1 MSEIYVSLEEAAGLE
16 GVAYTAMLNRI
27 DRSFGSIRVKRV
39 NQAKGGRPFTL
50 VCLDSL
56 SSKAQRAYRKAH
68 EPQAEAPEDELPWYL
83 QVDLNWYIERNKVA
97 YYRAVEAAKRIEKFA
112 GYDLYGDKAE
122 YAEELAQ
129 IMGISQRSL
138 YRMTDAWLEAHAWAV
153 HLTQQTGESY
163 EHLTALALCRK
174 PRMAGAFPSIPA
186 EHKALIENIWF
197 DRSFAQNN
205 CSIELLYERYTALGK
220 EKGWTSF
227 PSTKT
232 VGRYI
237 TYLMETRRAK
247 SAHYLAARGER
258 EWKNQKMLKAKR
270 DTHSLLAMEYVQGD
284 EHTFDCWVA
293 ARINGRLR
301 AVRPKLVAWIDVR
314 TRCIMGSVICVD
326 ANTQTIKQSLTK
338 MIYSERGGV
347 PHHLHIDN
355 GKDYTSRANTGQKR
369 TERQMLWDEDSAEVQ
384 GFYRAIGIEL
394 WSRSLPYQPWDKGQI
409 ERAFGTVC
417 RLYTR
422 RLDSYTGTLTGSK
435 TIGKVRKDV
444 DGMLERGELLTLEE
458 FAADF
463 EGWLENEYSQRE
475 HRGLKDAGE
484 KWTTPASCWDN
495 AERWEKALPPREY
508 VAMLLMPSDTALVT
522 NQGITR
528 WGTLFAHEELGRLI
542 GQKVTIRWDADDV
555 RCLYVYDKDGRKVCE
570 AQAAELLGFGER
582 VSQTALEAHMRRQ
595 KRQLKEAR
603 EELEQYRT
611 PYEQRLNPEEGEKPV
626 AGTID
631 LMKKGKHG
639 ARVVALPQDKTYR
652 ETQKEKRQKK
662 SDAPAGKYLTDTG
675 RSVIESWGKMG

>member
-56 SSKAQRAYRKAH
+56 SSKAQRAYHKAH
-68 EPQAEAPEDELPWYL
+68 EMQAEAPDDELPWYL

-355 GKDYTSRANTGQKR
+355 GKDYRSHRFEGETLVETDLGCLNAEFSEKEGLLRALGVGVHH
-369 TERQMLWDEDSAEVQ
+369 A
-384 GFYRAIGIEL
+384 
-394 WSRSLPYQPWDKGQI
+394 LPYRGWSKDV
-409 ERAFGTVC
+409 ERAFGTLEDFVREFPGWC
-417 RLYTR
+417 GDSPEERPEDNGRILR
-422 RLDSYTGTLTGSK
+422 RMK
-435 TIGKVRKDV
+435 
-444 DGMLERGELLTLEE
+444 ERGELMTFET
-458 FAADF
+458 FAKCFA
-463 EGWLENEYSQRE
+463 EKLLPKYENHIGEDGLSPDQRY
-475 HRGLKDAGE
+475 RQA
-484 KWTTPASCWDN
+484 
-495 AERWEKALPPREY
+495 EKARADTPDWATMAIFKSQSVKRVVTTQGVRLNNQLFWHPEMADIIRE
-508 VAMLLMPSDTALVT
+508 
-522 NQGITR
+522 Q
-528 WGTLFAHEELGRLI
+528 
-542 GQKVTIRWDADDV
+542 VTIYYNRGYNPSV
-555 RCLYVYDKDGRKVCE
+555 SVFSGGHFVCE
-570 AQAAELLGFGER
+570 AEPVELMALIDPDEER
-582 VSQTALEAHMRRQ
+582 VAAHMADQ
-595 KRQLKEAR
+595 KRQQRKVTDRLAYIRQSTKRITREAYA
-603 EELEQYRT
+603 EEID
-611 PYEQRLNPEEGEKPV
+611 EQRQRMATVTSLEAARAGKAKQQGADKAAGRRKAASAGENAVRSMIAANGEK
-626 AGTID
+626 
-631 LMKKGKHG
+631 LLKRS
-639 ARVVALPQDKTYR
+639 AR
-652 ETQKEKRQKK
+652 
-662 SDAPAGKYLTDTG
+662 
-675 RSVIESWGKMG
+675 